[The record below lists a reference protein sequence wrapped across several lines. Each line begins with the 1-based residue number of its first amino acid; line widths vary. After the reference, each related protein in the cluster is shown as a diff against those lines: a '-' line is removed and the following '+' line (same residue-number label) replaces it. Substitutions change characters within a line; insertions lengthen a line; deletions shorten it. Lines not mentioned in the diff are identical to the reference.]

1 MLFERAEVLAHTEL
15 IVWRRDRYLKK
26 HRDIMKEGELRGGST
41 GCYGSAEATMA
52 CSICYSRKGEGRLS
66 KEGDWSSPRGLDP
79 LLLWLW

>member
-52 CSICYSRKGEGRLS
+52 
-66 KEGDWSSPRGLDP
+66 
-79 LLLWLW
+79 